1 MIAKLAVSGNDLI
14 DQPYDGVDRYVLD
27 GELRENPSGAIDS
40 ETGDLM
46 PVRNIQHSL
55 ATTATGGELRNWLRT
70 FPLPR
75 SQVLSGD
82 AGLRLSLD
90 PERTF
95 GVDVMVV
102 SAEVLAAQTGEST
115 IVEGVPTLCVEIL
128 SPSEVIERID
138 EKTDAY
144 LAAGVPLVWLLD
156 LHDKSVTVYSPG
168 SEPIFF
174 NRLMEI
180 SGEPHLPGFRVPV
193 SNLFE

>member
-1 MIAKLAVSGNDLI
+1 MIVKLAVSGNDLI

-27 GELRENPSGAIDS
+27 GELRENPSGAIDP
-40 ETGDLM
+40 ETGDIM
-46 PVRNIQHSL
+46 PVRNRFLSR

-70 FPLPR
+70 FPHPR
-75 SQVLSGD
+75 GEILTGD
-82 AGLRLSLD
+82 AGLRLALD
-90 PERTF
+90 PDRTF

-102 SAEVLAAQTGEST
+102 SAELLAAQTGEST
-115 IVEGVPTLCVEIL
+115 IIEGVPTLCVEIL
-128 SPSEVIERID
+128 SPSEVMENID

-156 LHDKSVTVYSPG
+156 LHDKSVTAYSPG
-168 SEPIFF
+168 VEPMFF

-193 SNLFE
+193 ANLFE